1 MGGKMSRDKGARRER
16 EFVHRLQNAGIPAE
30 RVPLSGAAGG
40 QFSGDIRFANRYL
53 AECKA
58 RKDGSG
64 FKTIEGWLAGNDFL
78 FLQRD
83 RAEPFVAMSWNQFV
97 NLIEATMML
106 PGYNGDSSE
115 GIRRAVGESG
125 DALLS
130 TQDI

>member
-1 MGGKMSRDKGARRER
+1 MGGKASRDKGARRER
-16 EFVHRLQNAGIPAE
+16 EFVHRLQDAGIPAE

-64 FKTIEGWLAGNDFL
+64 FKTIEGWLTGNDFL

-83 RAEPFVAMSWNQFV
+83 RADPFVAMTWERFTQ
-97 NLIEATMML
+97 LICVEQAQHLRRTMDKSRDL
-106 PGYNGDSSE
+106 VETASD
-115 GIRRAVGESG
+115 
-125 DALLS
+125 
-130 TQDI
+130 

>member
-1 MGGKMSRDKGARRER
+1 MGGKASRDKGARRER
-16 EFVHRLQNAGIPAE
+16 EFVHRLQDAGIPAE

-40 QFSGDIRFANRYL
+40 QFSGDIRFADQYL

-83 RAEPFVAMSWNQFV
+83 RADPFVVMTWERFIQLVHADQAQN
-97 NLIEATMML
+97 
-106 PGYNGDSSE
+106 
-115 GIRRAVGESG
+115 IRRTVGKSRNFIESSP
-125 DALLS
+125 D
-130 TQDI
+130 